1 MLHIKQNFDVMFARM
16 DFKLLIST
24 LQSFTWYFSTKTKC
38 HYKLRHTHGE
48 MMAVKLFSALDAQ
61 MT

>member
-1 MLHIKQNFDVMFARM
+1 MLHIKQNFAVMFARM

-24 LQSFTWYFSTKTKC
+24 LQSFNWYFSTKTKC